1 MPPAGG
7 DKAGHRVAIIA
18 EDQAALAGPQ
28 AALIQALLAGGADV
42 MALYPDSEHRG
53 PPPGEPQAGDGPGQL
68 TFARFRLDDSEH
80 LPFRWRSAVTSL
92 PALLADW
99 QPTTVFASGPRT
111 AAHGAIA
118 GRASGARQ
126 VILMAGGLVRPAGGD
141 GMRRGWIGGELQR
154 RRRVQAIRASD
165 LVVLGSASD
174 CDALLADR
182 SLSHTQRRL
191 VLAGPGIDIAAFPE
205 LPLPS
210 IAGGLGLLMT
220 VAGTDSPEAAH
231 VIAAAALVQ
240 ARAPNA
246 RLVLAA
252 LDQTGSRADAG
263 SGFAVFGGPGSTAAS
278 SRGTIANVHA
288 VVHWCVDGRV
298 PSLVIEAM
306 SQGRPIVLADGDADE
321 IAVRDGEN
329 GLIVRPASPEA
340 LAAAVLGL
348 LKRPDLLP
356 RMARASRARAVAHF
370 DERSIAAKLLAEA
383 GLNRG
388 G

>member
-1 MPPAGG
+1 MPPARG
-7 DKAGHRVAIIA
+7 DTAGHRVAVIA
-18 EDQAALAGPQ
+18 EGQAALAGPL
-28 AALIQALLAGGADV
+28 AALLQALLAGGADV
-42 MALYPDSEHRG
+42 MALYPDSDHRG

-68 TFARFRLDDSEH
+68 MFGRFRLDDSEH

-111 AAHGAIA
+111 AAHGAIV
-118 GRASGARQ
+118 GRASGARR
-126 VILMAGGLVRPAGGD
+126 VILLANGLIRAGTTHGLRH
-141 GMRRGWIGGELQR
+141 GWIGGELQR
-154 RRRVQAIRASD
+154 RRRAQAMRASD
-165 LVVLGSASD
+165 LVVLGSASE

-182 SLSHTQRRL
+182 SLSSAQRRL
-191 VLAGPGIDIAAFPE
+191 VLAGPGIDLAAFPE

-210 IAGGLGLLMT
+210 ISGGLGLLMT
-220 VAGTDSPEAAH
+220 VARADGPEAALLR
-231 VIAAAALVQ
+231 AAAALVQ
-240 ARAPNA
+240 SRAPNA
-246 RLVLAA
+246 RLVLAG
-252 LDQTGSRADAG
+252 LDQTGGALSLSG
-263 SGFAVFGGPGSTAAS
+263 SAQASGMVLSASTARAA
-278 SRGTIANVHA
+278 IADVHA

-321 IAVRDGEN
+321 MAVRDGEN
-329 GLIVRPASPEA
+329 GLIVRPATPDA
-340 LAAAVLGL
+340 VAAAVLGL

-356 RMARASRARAVAHF
+356 RMARASRARAIAYF

-383 GLNRG
+383 GLNQG